1 MEELRSKTALAELY
15 RAGLESFLA
24 SGARLSWPRPST
36 PLVSVVLVL
45 YNRAELTLR
54 CLRALAEPQHVSLEI
69 LIVDNASQDET
80 GTLLDRLDGVRT
92 IRNHENRGFIRA
104 VNQAA
109 RRGRGRHLLC
119 LNNDAELLPGAL
131 AAAVRTLESAPDV
144 GAVGG
149 KLILT
154 DGRLQEAG
162 CIVWNDGSCCGYGRG
177 GSPSAPEYAFRRDVT
192 SSRSVPAHARTCSHS
207 TAASTRR
214 TSAYYEDADYCLK
227 LWESGLRVVRAA
239 STLIHFSSPAV
250 SMAHAV
256 EQQAARREI
265 FRRRHAAWLA
275 GKAAPRPENVIG
287 ARDAA
292 RGGLRV
298 LFIDDRVP
306 HDRPGSGFPRS
317 REMLSALVALGH
329 RATFYPLSFPAED
342 WGSVYADVP
351 REVEVMLGAGRAGLE
366 PFLRER
372 RGLFDV
378 ILVSRPHNMEMVR
391 KVLAPEGGETDP
403 TPVVYDAEALWCL
416 REVGQRQL
424 KGTPLPPAQVQA
436 LVAAEA
442 RLAEGAAAVTRLQR
456 GGRDVLGRG
465 HAPGLRARSCRRR
478 GAQPGRLRRARSE
491 SVRRGDPRGREPQ
504 RRLRPLVRPRRAPVG
519 ARSAR
524 PRRPFR
530 VVGLNR
536 SPRIAASRGRAGG
549 VRAGRTPRPS
559 TIALVSS
566 SSPRASAPASRS
578 RPTTPPP
585 HGPPHRGQSA
595 RGRAAGLGGRP
606 RPRGDGPAS
615 RPALRR
621 ASTAM
626 PISGDVCAIRPC
638 PGCAP
643 SRARGLSRPAGPRP
657 AGGGRGRGGHPSALA
672 RDLPGDGGSRPTTRR
687 TSSAR
692 SCDLVGQGIGIYLI
706 DHGSTDGT
714 RAEVEKAA
722 GGPRRRERLDVEGF
736 AAGDPGAQGAAR
748 A

>member
-1 MEELRSKTALAELY
+1 VEELRSKAALAELY

-36 PLVSVVLVL
+36 PRVTVVLVL

-54 CLRALAEPQHVSLEI
+54 CLRSLAEPQHVSLDV

-80 GTLLDRLDGVRT
+80 GMLLDRLDGVRM

-109 RRGRGRHLLC
+109 RRARGRHLLC

-162 CIVWNDGSCCGYGRG
+162 SIVWNDGSCCGYGRG
-177 GSPSAPEYAFRRDVT
+177 ASPSAPEYAFRRDVDFVSGAFLLT
-192 SSRSVPAHARTCSHS
+192 PRELFLQHGGFDEAYVP
-207 TAASTRR
+207 
-214 TSAYYEDADYCLK
+214 AYYEDADYCLK
-227 LWESGLRVVRAA
+227 LWESGHRVVYEPL
-239 STLIHFSSPAV
+239 STLIHFEFASSA

-298 LFIDDRVP
+298 LFVDDRVP
-306 HDRPGSGFPRS
+306 HDRLGSGFPRS

-351 REVEVMLGAGRAGLE
+351 REVEVMLGAGRGGLE

-391 KVLAPEGGETDP
+391 TVLAPEGGGTDP

-416 REVGQRQL
+416 REVGQRHL
-424 KGTPLPPAQVQA
+424 KGTPLAPAQVQA

-442 RLAEGAAAVTRLQR
+442 RLAEGAAAVISVSAAEGEMFRAAGMHPVFVLGHAVEAAPTPAGFDEREGILFV
-456 GGRDVLGRG
+456 GAIHEDASPNADSVLWFAGDVL
-465 HAPGLRARSCRRR
+465 
-478 GAQPGRLRRARSE
+478 
-491 SVRRGDPRGREPQ
+491 
-504 RRLRPLVRPRRAPVG
+504 PLVREALGQAV
-519 ARSAR
+519 
-524 PRRPFR
+524 PFR
-530 VVGLNR
+530 IVGLNR
-536 SPRIAASRGRAGG
+536 SPRIAALARPGVEVCGPVEDAAPFHDRARVFVVPTRFGAG
-549 VRAGRTPRPS
+549 IPLKAYHAAAHGLPIVATPLVAAQLGWEAGRDL
-559 TIALVSS
+559 LV
-566 SSPRASAPASRS
+566 
-578 RPTTPPP
+578 
-585 HGPPHRGQSA
+585 
-595 RGRAAGLGGRP
+595 
-606 RPRGDGPAS
+606 GDGPRELAQ
-615 RPALRR
+615 RCAELYRDAGLWRRLRDQ
-621 ASTAM
+621 A
-626 PISGDVCAIRPC
+626 
-638 PGCAP
+638 
-643 SRARGLSRPAGPRP
+643 LSR
-657 AGGGRGRGGHPSALA
+657 
-672 RDLPGDGGSRPTTRR
+672 
-687 TSSAR
+687 
-692 SCDLVGQGIGIYLI
+692 V
-706 DHGSTDGT
+706 
-714 RAEVEKAA
+714 RAECARAAFRDRLALILREAVGAAA
-722 GGPRRRERLDVEGF
+722 GTSERF
-736 AAGDPGAQGAAR
+736 GA
-748 A
+748 